1 VVTAHRLVVAAFA
14 LAACSDGAI
23 VIEPVIDTPPAG
35 SEAAAFSSIDE
46 IVMSLAREG
55 EAVDLVAATFARG
68 EALALADVP
77 TGADLVLH
85 MIGRA
90 GGSESAVG
98 RTCAFSID
106 PDAPP
111 PAPHLYFSS
120 TVQWGEAAVPPSPI
134 RFGGD
139 GVAFADG
146 SGLYAGGTE
155 QPGGAGAAI
164 VGVDHFDPV
173 TGVFEQLGA
182 ATPRT
187 GARFAPFAGR
197 GVIAGGREAAGL
209 AAFVELVTVDA
220 VPGRR
225 IERFE
230 SPELAAT
237 ELALEE
243 LSDGKVAAFGGRDA
257 AGVPIDTVVLIV
269 PEGAALSTRRLG
281 AVLATPRA
289 GHTATRLS
297 DDPGAPVLIAGGVD
311 AAGAPVGSA
320 ELFKPL
326 FESFADP
333 MTFDRPMVVPRS
345 GHRAAR
351 LPDGSVLVLGGV
363 DGGGMPVR
371 TVEQFSLDAGFVE
384 IQTRPPGAGLTELSI
399 TPLPDGR
406 LLIAGGR
413 DQTGAPVRTAYIAR
427 LDTVDGVPD
436 IFPTDPLAEP
446 RAGHQAT
453 LLCDGTVLL
462 VGGTAAAAPAERYN
476 PSSLGRR

>member
-1 VVTAHRLVVAAFA
+1 VVIDRRGLVVLVL
-14 LAACSDGAI
+14 LAGCGEDVI

-35 SEAAAFSSIDE
+35 SEAAAFSTIDE

-55 EAVDLVAATFARG
+55 ESVDLVAATFARG
-68 EALALADVP
+68 EPLALADVP
-77 TGADLVLH
+77 TGDDLVLH

-90 GGSESAVG
+90 GGSESAAG

-120 TVQWGEAAVPPSPI
+120 TVQWGEAAVPPSPL

-139 GVAFADG
+139 AVTFGDG
-146 SGLYAGGTE
+146 SGLYAGGTD
-155 QPGGAGAAI
+155 QPLGAGAAI
-164 VGVDHFDPV
+164 VGIDRFDPL

-182 ATPRT
+182 AAPRT
-187 GARFAPFAGR
+187 GARFAPFGGR
-197 GVIAGGREAAGL
+197 GVIAGGREATGL

-237 ELALEE
+237 ELALEQ
-243 LSDGKVAAFGGRDA
+243 LSDGQVAAFGGRDA
-257 AGVPIDTVVLIV
+257 AGVPIGTVVLIV
-269 PEGAALSTRRLG
+269 PDGAALSTRRLG
-281 AVLATPRA
+281 AELDQPRA

-311 AAGAPVGSA
+311 ATGAPIAGA
-320 ELFKPL
+320 ELYKPL

-333 MTFDRPMVVPRS
+333 ISFDRPMVVPRS
-345 GHRAAR
+345 GHHAAR
-351 LPDGSVLVLGGV
+351 LPDGSVLIVGGRDALGA
-363 DGGGMPVR
+363 PVR
-371 TVEQFSLDAGFVE
+371 SVEQFSLDAGFVE
-384 IQTRPPGAGLTELSI
+384 IQTRPPGAGLTEISV

-406 LLIAGGR
+406 LLIAGGK
-413 DQTGAPVRTAYIAR
+413 DETGTPVTRTYIAR
-427 LDTVDGVPD
+427 LDTIDGIPD
-436 IFPTDPLAEP
+436 IVPTDPLAEP

-462 VGGTAAAAPAERYN
+462 VGGTGAAAPAERYN
-476 PSSLGRR
+476 PPSLGRR